1 MEVQANYIRR
11 IEIHGLWHRYD
22 IAWELRPDVNILSG
36 INGVGK
42 TTILNRSV
50 GYLEQTTG
58 EVKSDEKNGV
68 HVFFDNPEATFI
80 PYGLWHRYD
89 IAWELRPDVNI
100 LSGINGVGKT
110 TILNR
115 SVGYLE
121 QTTGEVKSDE
131 KNGVHVFF
139 DNPEATFI
147 PYDVIRSYDR
157 PLIMGDFTA
166 RMADPNVKSEL
177 DWQLYLLQRRYLDYQ
192 VNIGNKMIELLSGNE
207 QQRSLAPA
215 LSVPKRKFQD
225 MIDELFSY
233 TRKKIDRKSNDIVF
247 YQDGER
253 LLPYKLSSGEKQM
266 LVILLTVLVRNE
278 EHCVLFMDEPEASL
292 HIEWQQKLIGM
303 IRGLNPNVQLILTTH
318 SPAVINEEHCVL
330 FMDEPEASLH
340 IEWQQKLIGMI
351 RGLNPNV
358 QLILTTHSPAVIME
372 GWLDAVTEVEDIST
386 VIGGR

>member
-11 IEIHGLWHRYD
+11 IEIH
-22 IAWELRPDVNILSG
+22 
-36 INGVGK
+36 
-42 TTILNRSV
+42 
-50 GYLEQTTG
+50 
-58 EVKSDEKNGV
+58 
-68 HVFFDNPEATFI
+68 
-80 PYGLWHRYD
+80 GLWHRYD

-192 VNIGNKMIELLSGNE
+192 VNIGNKMIELLSGDE

-233 TRKKIDRKSNDIVF
+233 TRKKIDRKRNDIAF
-247 YQDGER
+247 YQDGE
-253 LLPYKLSSGEKQM
+253 LLFLYKLSSGEKQM
-266 LVILLTVLVRNE
+266 LVILLTVLVQDNS
-278 EHCVLFMDEPEASL
+278 HCVLFMDEPEAPL
-292 HIEWQQKLIGM
+292 HIEWQQKLIAM
-303 IRGLNPNVQLILTTH
+303 IRELNPNVQI
-318 SPAVINEEHCVL
+318 
-330 FMDEPEASLH
+330 
-340 IEWQQKLIGMI
+340 
-351 RGLNPNV
+351 
-358 QLILTTHSPAVIME
+358 ILTTHSPAVIME
-372 GWLDAVTEVEDIST
+372 GWLDAVTEDRKST
-386 VIGGR
+386 RLNSSHEFVSRMPSSA